1 MSKPTEVKDCFGEYG
16 CRFGPEDH
24 DPVEC
29 FTCPLEAHCFR
40 MTVADAVT
48 DTAANL
54 SFLVNSLVENGTL
67 KDVRKQKRHNGG
79 KP

>member
-1 MSKPTEVKDCFGEYG
+1 MSKQTDVKKCFGEYG

-24 DPVEC
+24 DPEEC
-29 FTCPLEAHCFR
+29 FTCPLEVHCFR

-54 SFLVNSLVENGTL
+54 SLLVDKLVEGGAF
-67 KDVRKQKRHNGG
+67 KEADKVRRQTGRKN
-79 KP
+79 